1 MAIITVPKRL
11 RDVLGEEASE
21 ALVNMLNEQGN
32 ETKNSVIETAALR
45 FEKRLTEEV
54 SGIREDLASAEAHF
68 EKRLTEEVAGLRNEL
83 SGRISSVETRLDN
96 RITTAVSGLRVD
108 LTEKIQKSK
117 TDTIKWM
124 FLFYIGQVGALA
136 GILFVIFT

>member
-1 MAIITVPKRL
+1 
-11 RDVLGEEASE
+11 
-21 ALVNMLNEQGN
+21 MLNEQGK
-32 ETKNSVIETAALR
+32 ETKDSVIETAALR

-54 SGIREDLASAEAHF
+54 ASVRADVSATEKRLDNRITTEIAGVREDLASAKAHF
-68 EKRLTEEVAGLRNEL
+68 EKKLTEEVAGLRNEL
-83 SGRISSVETRLDN
+83 SERISSVEQRLDN
-96 RITTAVSGLRVD
+96 RITAEVSGLRVD

-136 GILFVIFT
+136 GILFVIFK